1 MSIGPTGAS
10 IVSSL
15 AASPLAQNASGE
27 VDRNRQESANQ
38 ARRADADMKA
48 EKASGVGDP
57 EESQEAGDRDA
68 DGRRLW
74 EVQDEANEQLAE
86 TEHHEEQPQQ
96 PKNHKGLDPTGQ
108 TGGILDV
115 SG

>member
-1 MSIGPTGAS
+1 MSIGPTGAA

-15 AASPLAQNASGE
+15 SASPLAQNASSE
-27 VDRNRQESANQ
+27 VDRNRQEAANQ
-38 ARRADADMKA
+38 ARKADSDQKA
-48 EKASGVGDP
+48 VKASGVGDP
-57 EESQEAGDRDA
+57 DESQEAGDRDA

-74 EVQDEANEQLAE
+74 EVQDEANELLAE
-86 TEHHEEQPQQ
+86 TEHHEDAP

-108 TGGILDV
+108 TGGILDI